1 MDEDKNIRNTK
12 QRKMLLQ
19 LLCSTDSHPN
29 AFWLYDRLK
38 PEFPNISLST
48 VYRNLGILEKQGMLL
63 RLPCISYD
71 RYDGNT
77 EMHTHFLCRSCEKV
91 YDLDTEGVERQILG
105 SFEGKHDV
113 KGCNIIFHGV
123 CEECKSNKKLKY
135 NEEGN

>member
-1 MDEDKNIRNTK
+1 MDVDKNIRNTK

-29 AFWLYDRLK
+29 ALWLYDRLK
-38 PEFPNISLST
+38 PDFPNISLST

-77 EMHTHFLCRSCEKV
+77 AVHSHFLCRSCEKV
-91 YDLDTEGVERQILG
+91 YDLDTEGVERQVLG

-113 KGCNIIFHGV
+113 EGCNIIFYGV
-123 CEECKSNKKLKY
+123 CEKCKSY
-135 NEEGN
+135 NQDN